1 MRGPLATALL
11 ALLAPLALAAKPA
24 APPAPTIERNV
35 VYGMVS
41 GAALLLDVHRPVKSN
56 GLGVVFISGSGWQ
69 ASTDYGATPLKEQQI
84 GLWGPPLL
92 AAGYTVFA
100 LNHRAAPRFHYPAA
114 IDDVQRAIR
123 FVRFHAQDYGI
134 DPAKLG
140 GVGGSSGGHLVGLA
154 AMLASPGN
162 PADADSVNRE
172 SAALQAVVL
181 RAPLLDLRAID
192 TVEGIAYVTSFMEA
206 PPSQASA
213 AAVYAA
219 ASPIT
224 HVTGKSPPTLLIHGD
239 ADTLVPLRQSTA
251 MEALLGKS
259 GVPVKLLVIR
269 GGVHGADF
277 GAAQLRAAGAT
288 QTPDE
293 WPGYYGA
300 MVDWLN
306 RHLQPDRRRQG
317 PGSSE

>member
-1 MRGPLATALL
+1 MRALFAAVL
-11 ALLAPLALAAKPA
+11 LSLPSLAPAATPASAPA
-24 APPAPTIERNV
+24 APTVERNV

-41 GAALLLDVHRPVKSN
+41 GAALLLDVHRPAHPN
-56 GLGVVFISGSGWQ
+56 GLGVIFISGSGWQ
-69 ASTDYGATPLKEQQI
+69 SSTEYGATPLKEQQV

-100 LNHRAAPRFHYPAA
+100 INHRAAPRFHYPAA

-123 FVRFHAQDYGI
+123 YVRLHARDYGI
-134 DPAKLG
+134 DPARLG
-140 GVGGSSGGHLVGLA
+140 GVGGSSGGHLIGLA
-154 AMLASPGN
+154 AMLASPGD
-162 PADADSVNRE
+162 PADADPVNRE

-213 AAVYAA
+213 ATAYAA

-224 HVTGKSPPTLLIHGD
+224 HVTDKSPPTLLIHGD

-259 GVPVKLLVIR
+259 GVPVKLVVIP

-277 GAAQLRAAGAT
+277 GAPAGR
-288 QTPDE
+288 PD
-293 WPGYYGA
+293 WPDYYGA

-306 RHLQPDRRRQG
+306 RFLPADGRNPRPRQG

>member
-1 MRGPLATALL
+1 MRRHAFVLALSCTL
-11 ALLAPLALAAKPA
+11 ALLCPPGLAAKPQA
-24 APPAPTIERNV
+24 SAPAPPVERNV

-41 GAALLLDVHRPVKSN
+41 GTALLLDVHRPAKPN
-56 GLGVVFISGSGWQ
+56 GRGVVFISGSGWQ
-69 ASTDYGATPLKEQQI
+69 ASSAYGAAPLKEQQI

-100 LNHRAAPRFHYPAA
+100 LNHRAAPQFHYPAA

-123 FVRFHAQDYGI
+123 FVRFHARDYGI
-134 DPAKLG
+134 DPGKLG
-140 GVGGSSGGHLVGLA
+140 GVGGSSGGHLIGLA
-154 AMLASPGN
+154 AMLATPGN
-162 PADADSVNRE
+162 PDDADAVNRE

-181 RAPLLDLRAID
+181 RAPLLDLRSID
-192 TVEGIAYVTSFMEA
+192 TVEGVAYVTSFMEA

-213 AAVYAA
+213 AAAYAA

-224 HVTGKSPPTLLIHGD
+224 HVTDKSPPTLLIHGD

-259 GVPVKLLVIR
+259 GVPVQLVVIP

-277 GAAQLRAAGAT
+277 GSAQPRADWPDYFAATVG
-288 QTPDE
+288 
-293 WPGYYGA
+293 
-300 MVDWLN
+300 WLD
-306 RHLQPDRRRQG
+306 RHLG
-317 PGSSE
+317 PR